1 MNKLE
6 IASIHSYKGRERDL
20 VIFFVDGTYYEY
32 YGRGL
37 PENVLPNDIYVA
49 YTRPKKQLVLLHHHR
64 NPLLPIMPPSKIKAT
79 CEIVNPDRLGFS
91 VPYRRRGISTG
102 IRIPSE
108 CVRVADILKNIAPHD
123 LFHVLGRIQIQ
134 RIHRKAGPISKP
146 KDVMTKH
153 DGRELYEPVDDFVR
167 TATIASFEHVKTG
180 RCTSLGYGLGEK
192 EVPAI
197 PGTPKQ
203 RARWFATE
211 AIKYDSE
218 RHNYMARK
226 LQMDGNKCDWLRK
239 VLPQTDVRL
248 GKHIG
253 NTPSEFSFGRQVST
267 RVDVDGKV
275 LSLGGPIDIV
285 QQPLDGCPPI
295 LHEIKF
301 DLKLPREAHL
311 QVAIYGYVW
320 AVTHGMSELPE
331 MKVFNIRNG
340 ETWEVRSTIEAVKE
354 IIQHLAR
361 KKYGYG
367 NKMSDPEFLAECN
380 EIKGKA
386 DSLLGSSIPNKY
398 KLQLY
403 VFLTEVDLTN
413 KDGGT
418 ASLRDWSLTVPHLF
432 HPATLIPEITLL
444 SSFQLLSGDRGSL
457 DHSSAFHSVQAL
469 LLSFEDVDSHFI
481 PAENAPI
488 AHKLNSKQSFIVQHA
503 KDYNLCVS
511 AVPGSGKTTV
521 AVAIMEGDPYRKTL
535 IVTYS
540 KLLQMETLD
549 KATKRGLG
557 RNSPIFTIHAL
568 AGKLAGETIMD
579 DKTLESFLRRIE
591 SAPFTPKY
599 RLDFDQIIVDEA
611 QDLRLP
617 HYRFTVALY
626 NMVKEATRKSPRLIV
641 MGDPKQAI
649 YDYDGGDSRYLTHA
663 DTILKD
669 VTPYNWKRVEM
680 TETHRFGVPSAEFVN
695 IQSDPRTVIL
705 GSLAAPNSH
714 PRPYPKGEYANNK
727 TGQYTRFKAPYSNI
741 GTA

>member
-6 IASIHSYKGRERDL
+6 IASVHSYKGRERDL
-20 VIFFVDGTYYEY
+20 VIYFVDGTYYEY
-32 YGRGL
+32 YGRDR

-386 DSLLGSSIPNKY
+386 DSLLGSSIPVIHQKRSKKRRSSRR
-398 KLQLY
+398 KL
-403 VFLTEVDLTN
+403 
-413 KDGGT
+413 
-418 ASLRDWSLTVPHLF
+418 
-432 HPATLIPEITLL
+432 
-444 SSFQLLSGDRGSL
+444 
-457 DHSSAFHSVQAL
+457 
-469 LLSFEDVDSHFI
+469 
-481 PAENAPI
+481 
-488 AHKLNSKQSFIVQHA
+488 
-503 KDYNLCVS
+503 
-511 AVPGSGKTTV
+511 
-521 AVAIMEGDPYRKTL
+521 
-535 IVTYS
+535 
-540 KLLQMETLD
+540 
-549 KATKRGLG
+549 
-557 RNSPIFTIHAL
+557 
-568 AGKLAGETIMD
+568 
-579 DKTLESFLRRIE
+579 
-591 SAPFTPKY
+591 
-599 RLDFDQIIVDEA
+599 
-611 QDLRLP
+611 
-617 HYRFTVALY
+617 
-626 NMVKEATRKSPRLIV
+626 
-641 MGDPKQAI
+641 
-649 YDYDGGDSRYLTHA
+649 
-663 DTILKD
+663 
-669 VTPYNWKRVEM
+669 
-680 TETHRFGVPSAEFVN
+680 
-695 IQSDPRTVIL
+695 
-705 GSLAAPNSH
+705 
-714 PRPYPKGEYANNK
+714 
-727 TGQYTRFKAPYSNI
+727 
-741 GTA
+741 